1 MKKDIFKI
9 LLISVLY
16 FLGGKLSFYLS
27 SENSIVT
34 ISIFFAE
41 GIALASVL
49 ILGKKAL
56 MGIFLGQLILALS
69 SDLSI
74 SASIFISIINTAE
87 AFLAL
92 KVLKYFDFDIQ
103 FKKIKDL
110 YTLFFVIMFILQPF
124 SALFGNFVLLSSSI
138 IDTSHFFQS
147 FFSWWFGNVM
157 GQFLV
162 TPLILFIYANYK
174 KVKFFKLFIYGL
186 FFATLNYLLI
196 DVLLIENL
204 ALLLSIL
211 VPLVMLLGRYE
222 GLCYTLFAILMIA
235 LTSLYTTA
243 MHVGIFADGTP
254 IDNLININFY
264 ILAHILISL
273 INGILF
279 IEKEEAQKELVTL
292 NQNLASI
299 VKEEIDKNR
308 QKEDFM
314 LQQSRLAQMGEML
327 SMIAHQWRQPLNNL
341 SVINQTLFLKY
352 KRGKLDDNAM
362 TNFKKDSD
370 NQIQQMS
377 TTIDDFRNFF
387 KPDKEAKS
395 ISVSNILNNILDL
408 TQPMLVKFNIK
419 IYTDIKKDVFIDAHQ
434 NEFGQVI
441 LNIIN
446 NAKDALVENNIKNKE
461 IHIKLQE
468 TNEQVTISI
477 EDNAGGIPEEILKKI
492 FDPYFSTKSKNGTG
506 LGLYMSKLIIEDH
519 MRGKLEAS
527 NTNNG
532 AIFHITL
539 TKREVE

>member
-1 MKKDIFKI
+1 
-9 LLISVLY
+9 VLT
-16 FLGGKLSFYLS
+16 K
-27 SENSIVT
+27 NSIVT

-74 SASIFISIINTAE
+74 SASIFISIINTTE

-92 KVLKYFDFDIQ
+92 KVLKYFNFNIQ

-110 YTLFFVIMFILQPF
+110 YTLFLVIIFILQPF

-138 IDTSHFFQS
+138 IEPSHFFQS
-147 FFSWWFGNVM
+147 FFSWWFGNAM
-157 GQFLV
+157 GQFLA

-174 KVKFFKLFIYGL
+174 KIKIFKLFIYGL

-211 VPLVMLLGRYE
+211 VPLVMLLSRYE

-235 LTSLYTTA
+235 LTSLYATTLNI
-243 MHVGIFADGTP
+243 GIFTKGLP

-279 IEKEEAQKELVTL
+279 IGKEEAQKELVTL
-292 NQNLASI
+292 NKNLVSI
-299 VKEEIDKNR
+299 IKEEIDKNR
-308 QKEDFM
+308 QKENFM

-352 KRGKLDDNAM
+352 KRGNLDDNTMA
-362 TNFKKDSD
+362 NFKKDSD
-370 NQIQQMS
+370 NQIQQMN

-408 TQPMLVKFNIK
+408 TQPMLVNFNIK

-446 NAKDALVENNIKNKE
+446 NAKDALVENNIKDKK

-468 TNEQVTISI
+468 TDKEVTITI
-477 EDNAGGIPEEILKKI
+477 EDNASGIPNDILEKV

-527 NTNNG
+527 NTKNG

-539 TKREVE
+539 TKPEVG